1 MVRPPKKI
9 NSLLGFIS
17 TLGLSLSRSRCLLAF
32 LLVAVT
38 IASTIF
44 TVFYL
49 LSSEALP
56 PPDFP
61 AANVK
66 PLNSHYLGTNVSG
79 YETKFFLVHATPRY
93 GYYRA
98 DFRVVSIP
106 SSWIH
111 KGDPCFII
119 NFTLRNDYT
128 EKEIQDLTPPF
139 ANNTRAWVG
148 LRFELFDRNGNSID
162 AVSTGAN
169 GRFLPND
176 LFNTAMNSG
185 DTRSWEVYLATE
197 NRNIDHFE
205 IYIRYVSSQPEP

>member
-1 MVRPPKKI
+1 M
-9 NSLLGFIS
+9 
-17 TLGLSLSRSRCLLAF
+17 SRSRWLLAF
-32 LLVAVT
+32 LLVAVI
-38 IASTIF
+38 IASTSIV
-44 TVFYL
+44 VFNS
-49 LSSEALP
+49 LSDESLP
-56 PPDFP
+56 SPDFP
-61 AANVK
+61 AVSVK
-66 PLNSHYLGTNVSG
+66 PVDSHYLGGNVSG
-79 YETKFFLVHATPRY
+79 YETKFFLVSATPRY

-98 DFRVVSIP
+98 TFRVLSIP

-119 NFTLRNDYT
+119 NFSLRNDYT
-128 EKEIQDLTPPF
+128 EEEIQNLTPPF

-176 LFNTAMNSG
+176 LFNTAMGSG

-197 NRNIDHFE
+197 NRGIDHFE
-205 IYIRYVSSQPEP
+205 IYIRYMSSKPEP